1 MRFRRSGRPAHSRS
15 SKAARSPGSAMAM
28 TAANR
33 SSSFIGLV
41 LRLTQR
47 NRLVKGAV
55 EQEEF
60 AIFFQADRA
69 VPSYFTGWPH
79 GFAVSAFRASRRQ
92 PLFLVFGRSVIHRTV
107 AKSQS
112 ESGY

>member
-47 NRLVKGAV
+47 NRRAKGAV
-55 EQEEF
+55 AVERILYSFSENSEF
-60 AIFFQADRA
+60 RHPGD
-69 VPSYFTGWPH
+69 TLEKWG
-79 GFAVSAFRASRRQ
+79 SRRMWATGSTAG
-92 PLFLVFGRSVIHRTV
+92 PRCTP
-107 AKSQS
+107 AC
-112 ESGY
+112 

>member
-47 NRLVKGAV
+47 NRRAKGAV
-55 EQEEF
+55 
-60 AIFFQADRA
+60 A
-69 VPSYFTGWPH
+69 VERILYSF
-79 GFAVSAFRASRRQ
+79 SENSKFRHEWHEVIRNRNRQNRIDKSR
-92 PLFLVFGRSVIHRTV
+92 PPWD
-107 AKSQS
+107 KDW
-112 ESGY
+112 